1 MENYDFRLTNT
12 LGFPVV
18 LNKTT
23 VNTWKK
29 KKTHKINTNEAHAF
43 ILFSWG
49 LFCVLTMLSS
59 WTLRALFS
67 SVKFQLYVFHQS
79 KGYDALCN
87 SSETFSPR
95 HKQPLHMTY

>member
-29 KKTHKINTNEAHAF
+29 KLHKINTNEAYAF
-43 ILFSWG
+43 ILFPWG
-49 LFCVLTMLSS
+49 LC
-59 WTLRALFS
+59 
-67 SVKFQLYVFHQS
+67 
-79 KGYDALCN
+79 
-87 SSETFSPR
+87 
-95 HKQPLHMTY
+95 

>member
-29 KKTHKINTNEAHAF
+29 NIYKINTNALGLCFYHLPLKALLSLNHA
-43 ILFSWG
+43 IQLDPPSVIQG
-49 LFCVLTMLSS
+49 L
-59 WTLRALFS
+59 
-67 SVKFQLYVFHQS
+67 
-79 KGYDALCN
+79 
-87 SSETFSPR
+87 SPE
-95 HKQPLHMTY
+95 